1 MKGETEIKAKLYG
14 VVESY
19 YNSLDVLAKKLQD
32 DYAGIK
38 SFEQSE
44 EDRLGLCFLL
54 DYTDDLREKIK
65 ALHENERMIS
75 AEKRLKINATL
86 QCKQTEIKPRMYE
99 VSEVITL
106 SDAEYRSVLKEPLK
120 DRGYLAGRSG
130 ADTCVLLIGEHSD
143 DGILVDTQGYVY
155 PRYSAFIPNARE
167 IAENFAQSET
177 ENMEEKVNEEGQKF
191 EI

>member
-99 VSEVITL
+99 VSDVITL
-106 SDAEYRSVLKEPLK
+106 SDAEYRNVMKEPLK
-120 DRGYLAGRSG
+120 DREYLAGRQG
-130 ADTCVLLIGEHSD
+130 ADTCVLLIGENYD
-143 DGILVDTQGYVY
+143 DGILVDTQGYAC
-155 PRYSAFIPNARE
+155 PRYSAFIPNARQ
-167 IAENFAQSET
+167 IAENFVQRET
-177 ENMEEKVNEEGQKF
+177 ETVEVESGRTEPKLEM
-191 EI
+191 

>member
-19 YNSLDVLAKKLQD
+19 YNSLGVLAKKLQD

-65 ALHENERMIS
+65 ELHENEGMIS
-75 AEKRLKINATL
+75 AEKKLKINATL
-86 QCKQTEIKPRMYE
+86 QCKQTEIKPRTYE

-106 SDAEYRSVLKEPLK
+106 TDKEYGSVLKDPLK
-120 DRGYLAGRSG
+120 DREYLAGRSG
-130 ADTCVLLIGEHSD
+130 ADTCVLLIGENSD
-143 DGILVDTQGYVY
+143 DGILVDTQGYDY
-155 PRYSAFIPNARE
+155 PRYSAFIPNARQ
-167 IAENFAQSET
+167 IVENFVQRET
-177 ENMEEKVNEEGQKF
+177 ETVEVKSGGNEPKLEM
-191 EI
+191 

>member
-143 DGILVDTQGYVY
+143 DGILVDTQGYAY

>member
-54 DYTDDLREKIK
+54 DYTDDLRENKSLTRK
-65 ALHENERMIS
+65 REN
-75 AEKRLKINATL
+75 
-86 QCKQTEIKPRMYE
+86 
-99 VSEVITL
+99 
-106 SDAEYRSVLKEPLK
+106 DF
-120 DRGYLAGRSG
+120 GRKK
-130 ADTCVLLIGEHSD
+130 
-143 DGILVDTQGYVY
+143 
-155 PRYSAFIPNARE
+155 
-167 IAENFAQSET
+167 T
-177 ENMEEKVNEEGQKF
+177 ENKRDLAM
-191 EI
+191 

>member
-1 MKGETEIKAKLYG
+1 MKGETEIKAKLYD

-65 ALHENERMIS
+65 ELHENEGMIS
-75 AEKRLKINATL
+75 AEKKLKINATL
-86 QCKQTEIKPRMYE
+86 QCKQTEIKPRTYE

-106 SDAEYRSVLKEPLK
+106 TDKEYGSVLKDPLK
-120 DRGYLAGRSG
+120 DREYLAGRSG

-143 DGILVDTQGYVY
+143 DGILVDTQGYAY

-167 IAENFAQSET
+167 IAENFVQSET

>member
-19 YNSLDVLAKKLQD
+19 YNSLGVLAKKLQD

-44 EDRLGLCFLL
+44 EDRLGLCCLL
-54 DYTDDLREKIK
+54 DYTEDLREKIK
-65 ALHENERMIS
+65 ELHENEGMIS
-75 AEKRLKINATL
+75 AEKKLKINATL
-86 QCKQTEIKPRMYE
+86 QCKQTEIKPRTYE

-106 SDAEYRSVLKEPLK
+106 TDKEYGSVLKDPLK
-120 DRGYLAGRSG
+120 DREYLAGRSG

-143 DGILVDTQGYVY
+143 DGILVDTQGYAY

>member
-54 DYTDDLREKIK
+54 DYTDDLREEIK

-75 AEKRLKINATL
+75 AEKRLKINEDSL
-86 QCKQTEIKPRMYE
+86 
-99 VSEVITL
+99 
-106 SDAEYRSVLKEPLK
+106 
-120 DRGYLAGRSG
+120 
-130 ADTCVLLIGEHSD
+130 
-143 DGILVDTQGYVY
+143 
-155 PRYSAFIPNARE
+155 RE
-167 IAENFAQSET
+167 IWDNIKCT
-177 ENMEEKVNEEGQKF
+177 NIPEEERKGQRKYLKK
-191 EI
+191 

>member
-75 AEKRLKINATL
+75 AEKRLKI
-86 QCKQTEIKPRMYE
+86 KI
-99 VSEVITL
+99 ITKRKEHQK
-106 SDAEYRSVLKEPLK
+106 SIEGIIDKIISYKKKAYVVFSVLI
-120 DRGYLAGRSG
+120 S
-130 ADTCVLLIGEHSD
+130 
-143 DGILVDTQGYVY
+143 
-155 PRYSAFIPNARE
+155 PNARE
-167 IAENFAQSET
+167 IAENFVQSET
-177 ENMEEKVNEEGQKF
+177 ENIEGNVNEYRQKL

>member
-1 MKGETEIKAKLYG
+1 MKGETEIKAKLYD

-65 ALHENERMIS
+65 ELHENEGMIS
-75 AEKRLKINATL
+75 AEKKLKINATL
-86 QCKQTEIKPRMYE
+86 QCKQTEIKPRTYE

-106 SDAEYRSVLKEPLK
+106 TDKEYGSVLKDPLK
-120 DRGYLAGRSG
+120 DREYLAGRSG

-143 DGILVDTQGYVY
+143 DGILVDTQGYAY
-155 PRYSAFIPNARE
+155 PRYSAFIPNARQ
-167 IAENFAQSET
+167 IVENFVQREREIVEVESGG
-177 ENMEEKVNEEGQKF
+177 NEPKLEM
-191 EI
+191 

>member
-65 ALHENERMIS
+65 ALHENEGKIS
-75 AEKRLKINATL
+75 AEKKLKINATL
-86 QCKQTEIKPRMYE
+86 QCKQTEIKPRTYE

-106 SDAEYRSVLKEPLK
+106 TDKEYGSVLKDPLK
-120 DRGYLAGRSG
+120 DREYLAGRQG
-130 ADTCVLLIGEHSD
+130 AYTCVLLLGEHSD
-143 DGILVDTQGYVY
+143 DGILVDTQGYAY
-155 PRYSAFIPNARE
+155 PRYSAFIPIARE
-167 IAENFAQSET
+167 LAENFAQSET
-177 ENMEEKVNEEGQKF
+177 ENMEETADENEQKI

>member
-19 YNSLDVLAKKLQD
+19 YNSLGVLAKKLQD

-65 ALHENERMIS
+65 ELHENEGMIS
-75 AEKRLKINATL
+75 AEKKLKINATL
-86 QCKQTEIKPRMYE
+86 QCKQTEIKPRTYE

-106 SDAEYRSVLKEPLK
+106 TDKEYGSVLKDPLK
-120 DRGYLAGRSG
+120 DREYLAGRSG
-130 ADTCVLLIGEHSD
+130 ADTCVLLIGENSD
-143 DGILVDTQGYVY
+143 DGILVDTQGYDY
-155 PRYSAFIPNARE
+155 PRYSAFIPNARQ
-167 IAENFAQSET
+167 IVENFVQSER
-177 ENMEEKVNEEGQKF
+177 EIVEVESGGNESKLEM
-191 EI
+191 

>member
-1 MKGETEIKAKLYG
+1 MKVETEIKAKLYG

-19 YNSLDVLAKKLQD
+19 YNSLDSLAKKLQD
-32 DYAGIK
+32 DYAGDRA
-38 SFEQSE
+38 FEQSE

-65 ALHENERMIS
+65 ELHENEGKIS
-75 AEKRLKINATL
+75 AEKKLKINATL

-106 SDAEYRSVLKEPLK
+106 TDKEYESVLKEPLK
-120 DRGYLAGRSG
+120 DREYLAGRSG
-130 ADTCVLLIGEHSD
+130 ADTCVLLLGEHSD
-143 DGILVDTQGYVY
+143 DGILVDTQGYAY

-177 ENMEEKVNEEGQKF
+177 ENIEENVNEDRQKF

>member
-86 QCKQTEIKPRMYE
+86 QCKQTEIKPRTYE

-106 SDAEYRSVLKEPLK
+106 TDKEYGSVLKDPLK
-120 DRGYLAGRSG
+120 DREYLAGRSG
-130 ADTCVLLIGEHSD
+130 ADTCVLLIDENSD
-143 DGILVDTQGYVY
+143 DGILVDTQGHAY

-167 IAENFAQSET
+167 IAENFVQSET
-177 ENMEEKVNEEGQKF
+177 ENIEGNVNEYRQKL